1 MTGRRWVAV
10 TGASGFLGAHITA
23 ALIAAGASV
32 RVLAHHRPPHPLWQ
46 HLPVDF
52 FPGSV
57 TDPEAC
63 RRFAAGAD
71 AVVHAAGLIKA
82 LRDTAFSEV
91 NAQGTAA
98 LAKAV
103 RNTADCRL
111 VLISS
116 LAAKAPQLS
125 AYAAS
130 KLAGEQAAQA
140 AFAGSPGRLAI
151 LRPPALYGP
160 WDREGLVM
168 FRALRGRVAPVL
180 GSGRITLMHVEDTA
194 RAIAQVAMQSVAGRF
209 ALAGPGLATLTTR
222 ELMKAVAKAVGGNPW
237 LIPVPAPAVLAAG
250 RLSGWWGRWRGRAEI
265 FNAGKAREL
274 LHPDWSVAA
283 DEVLPST
290 VFQPA
295 INLQQG
301 LRGTVKWYRAA
312 GWL

>member
-1 MTGRRWVAV
+1 MTGRPLVAV

-32 RVLAHHRPPHPLWQ
+32 RVLSHRRPPHPLWRN
-46 HLPVDF
+46 LPVASF
-52 FPGSV
+52 SGSV
-57 TDPEAC
+57 TDLDAC
-63 RRFAAGAD
+63 SRLAAGAD

-82 LRDTAFSEV
+82 VHERAFAQV
-91 NAQGTAA
+91 NVQGTQT

-103 RNTADCRL
+103 RDADCRL
-111 VLISS
+111 VLVSS
-116 LAAKAPQLS
+116 LAASAPRLS

-130 KLAGEQAAQA
+130 KLAGEQAAQS
-140 AFAGSPGRLAI
+140 AFSGAPGRLAI

-160 WDREGLVM
+160 WDREGLVL
-168 FRALRGRVAPVL
+168 FKAARGRVAPVL
-180 GSGRITLMHVEDTA
+180 GSGRLTLMHVEDTA
-194 RAIAQVAMQSVAGRF
+194 KAIAQAALQSVAGRF
-209 ALAGPGLATLTTR
+209 ALAGPGLATISTR
-222 ELMKAVAKAVGGNPW
+222 QLIEAVAQAVGGSPW

-250 RLSGWWGRWRGRAEI
+250 SLSGKWGRWRGQAEI

-283 DEVLPST
+283 DEVLPFS

-295 INLQQG
+295 INLQEG
-301 LRGTVKWYRAA
+301 LAATADWYKAA

>member
-1 MTGRRWVAV
+1 MTAPLVAV

-23 ALIAAGASV
+23 ALIAAGARV
-32 RVLAHHRPPHPLWQ
+32 RVLSHHRPPHPLWQ
-46 HLPVDF
+46 NLPVEMF
-52 FPGSV
+52 SGSV
-57 TDPEAC
+57 TEPEAC
-63 RRFAAGAD
+63 RRLAAGAD

-82 LRDTAFSEV
+82 LHDTAFTEV
-91 NAQGTAA
+91 NVQGTAT
-98 LAKAV
+98 LAKTVENA
-103 RNTADCRL
+103 ADCRL

-116 LAAKAPQLS
+116 LAAKVPRLS

-130 KLAGEQAAQA
+130 KLAGEQAAQT
-140 AFAGSPGRLAI
+140 AFSGTLGRLAI

-168 FRALRGRVAPVL
+168 FKAARGKVAPVM
-180 GSGRITLMHVEDTA
+180 GSGRITLMQVEDTA
-194 RAIAQVAMQSVAGRF
+194 KAIAQAALQPVAGRF
-209 ALAGPGLATLTTR
+209 ALAGPGLATITTR
-222 ELMKAVAKAVGGNPW
+222 ALIEAVAQAVGGSPW

-250 RLSGWWGRWRGRAEI
+250 WLSGRWGQWRGQAEI

-295 INLQQG
+295 IDLQQG
-301 LRGTVKWYRAA
+301 LRGTVEWYRAA